1 MEIVQLKNSIGAVEL
16 VFWEKKLHE
25 LLLSNTRG
33 VCYLLIYYGFIEPPQ
48 H

>member
-1 MEIVQLKNSIGAVEL
+1 MEIFQLKNFIGAVEL

-25 LLLSNTRG
+25 LSLSNACG
-33 VCYLLIYYGFIEPPQ
+33 VCCPLIYYGFIEPQ